1 MTLEQFIAQN
11 NLEIRITFDEESHWT
26 EARGLVIDREYHI
39 TIQNKSR
46 QMMNLR
52 PKNIQKD
59 ASPRYSKRRIGV
71 SISVEDRETDVW
83 DELHAKLLERI
94 NTAVPFIASFAT
106 SRQDTPIEIH
116 LDEELEIS
124 SPEKPDS
131 FKL

>member
-46 QMMNLR
+46 QMMSLR

-106 SRQDTPIEIH
+106 RRQDTPIEIH